1 MLQMS
6 SNSSTALR
14 MQEREVVSIFGAGY
28 SGYNLTAGVP
38 NAPKM
43 EAESKGGETSPS
55 WYTPFG
61 MKRKKFSVL
70 LLYLLSWLVL
80 ERGGATSH
88 RTMLLMGWVLAPG
101 QPAWAWMRSCS
112 LEAGIIHH

>member
-28 SGYNLTAGVP
+28 SGYNLTAWVP

-43 EAESKGGETSPS
+43 EAESKGGRLPLRGTH
-55 WYTPFG
+55 
-61 MKRKKFSVL
+61 L
-70 LLYLLSWLVL
+70 L
-80 ERGGATSH
+80 E
-88 RTMLLMGWVLAPG
+88 
-101 QPAWAWMRSCS
+101 
-112 LEAGIIHH
+112 

>member
-14 MQEREVVSIFGAGY
+14 MQAREVVSIFGAGY

-43 EAESKGGETSPS
+43 EAESKGGDF
-55 WYTPFG
+55 PFVVHT
-61 MKRKKFSVL
+61 F
-70 LLYLLSWLVL
+70 WN
-80 ERGGATSH
+80 
-88 RTMLLMGWVLAPG
+88 
-101 QPAWAWMRSCS
+101 
-112 LEAGIIHH
+112 EAEKV